1 MPASATARAKKAKP
15 KRSTGA
21 RSGNGRAPGTKAATK
36 ARVKPA
42 AAKTGRAAAGKLA
55 RKSVKEVATR
65 ILLPRVGL
73 LRAAAERAATAG
85 AESLTTIFEHA
96 RHRKLPIQRS
106 IDIAVPVRVA
116 WQEWMALEF
125 IPEGVHTVTGVT
137 REGDRLSGRLEGP
150 RHADWSAEVLDE
162 REEQGFAWRSFEESD
177 CAGLVTFH
185 QLSERLT
192 RIELNLDVVPT
203 AMVETFRLTTH
214 LADHRAGTEL
224 RRFKARLE
232 LINPDLYETQGPQG

>member
-15 KRSTGA
+15 NRPTGA
-21 RSGNGRAPGTKAATK
+21 RSGNGRAPRTKAATK

-42 AAKTGRAAAGKLA
+42 AAKTGRAAGKLA
-55 RKSVKEVATR
+55 RATAKDAAAR
-65 ILLPRVGL
+65 TLLTWVGL
-73 LRAAAERAATAG
+73 LRGAAERAATAG
-85 AESLTTIFEHA
+85 AESLTTIFAHA
-96 RHRKLPIQRS
+96 HQRRLPIQRS

-150 RHADWSAEVLDE
+150 RHANWSAEVLDE
-162 REEQGFAWRSFEESD
+162 REEQSFAWRSFEESD
-177 CAGLVTFH
+177 CAGLFTFH
-185 QLSERLT
+185 ELSERLT

-203 AMVETFRLTTH
+203 ALAETFRLTTH
-214 LADHRAGTEL
+214 LADHHAGTEL